1 MNRKLRLSP
10 NFSLHQSVDGRS
22 YVMGEVEPYAQF
34 WLSDRERLLF
44 GLFGRR
50 GGALESDA
58 AEALM
63 RLSPSAN
70 PAAERRRIVRAV
82 ADMVE
87 AGVLIAAKG
96 EVSRYGREMARA
108 YLEHRPF
115 PKAVAARIVA
125 LAEVGRE
132 TRVLDLASGP
142 GSLAL
147 ELAATSERVT
157 SMELSRGFVAAA
169 KQEARRRSVKLDALN
184 ENCNHLPHHDGD
196 YDAITISQAI
206 HWLDDVAL
214 CKGVCR
220 VLARNGSFFVVHGA
234 LSLPEEHPLSYI
246 LGDKT
251 PLGDKQNMAFS
262 DEVLALYRRL
272 SLLFEALDTPDVAR
286 HDPTH
291 ARADGGRIVGS
302 QIQLFRQ
309 ERPIGEGFARAFL
322 SERHVAVLGE
332 DKDRLWWDLQARC
345 DAATPDQLVGV
356 QEWGLLHFKRGAAR
370 FDLDTWQLT
379 MTEIAF
385 P

>member
-22 YVMGEVEPYAQF
+22 FVMGEVEPYAQF

-50 GGALESDA
+50 GGALESDV

-63 RLSPSAN
+63 RLMLPAN
-70 PAAERRRIVRAV
+70 SAAERRRIFRTI
-82 ADMVE
+82 ADMIE
-87 AGVLIAAKG
+87 AGVLIEAQG
-96 EVSRYGREMARA
+96 EVSRYGRQMARA

-115 PKAVAARIVA
+115 PKAVANRIVA
-125 LAEVGRE
+125 LAQAGRE

-147 ELAATSERVT
+147 ELAATSPRVT

-169 KQEARRRSVKLDALN
+169 KQEARRRGLNLNALN

-220 VLARNGSFFVVHGA
+220 VLAQGGSFFVVHGA
-234 LSLPEEHPLSYI
+234 LTLPEEHPLSYI
-246 LGDKT
+246 LGDRT
-251 PLGDKQNMAFS
+251 PLGDKQSGAFS

-272 SLLFEALDTPDVAR
+272 SLLFEALDTPNVAR

-291 ARADGGRIVGS
+291 ARRDVDRIAGAR
-302 QIQLFRQ
+302 IELFRQ
-309 ERPIGEGFARAFL
+309 QRPIGEGFARAFL
-322 SERHVAVLGE
+322 SERHIAVLGE
-332 DKDRLWWDLQARC
+332 EKDRFWRDLKARC
-345 DAATPDQLVGV
+345 DAATPDQLIGV

-370 FDLDTWQLT
+370 FDANTWRRD
-379 MTEIAF
+379 MKEIAF